1 MASIYHNQ
9 TTEEV
14 LSTIRLEAVAVGA
27 KIVSVA
33 VAIAALKIST
43 IFTTRT
49 YTIMD
54 RLQNDAGVE
63 GEWIR
68 ARRID
73 LVSCYCH
80 CRCKHHISDYLNSY
94 QLL

>member
-1 MASIYHNQ
+1 MASIYHNKV
-9 TTEEV
+9 TEEV
-14 LSTIRLEAVAVGA
+14 LSTLLQEAFAVGA
-27 KIVSVA
+27 KVVLVA

-54 RLQNDAGVE
+54 RQQNDAGVE

-73 LVSCYCH
+73 LVS
-80 CRCKHHISDYLNSY
+80 
-94 QLL
+94 